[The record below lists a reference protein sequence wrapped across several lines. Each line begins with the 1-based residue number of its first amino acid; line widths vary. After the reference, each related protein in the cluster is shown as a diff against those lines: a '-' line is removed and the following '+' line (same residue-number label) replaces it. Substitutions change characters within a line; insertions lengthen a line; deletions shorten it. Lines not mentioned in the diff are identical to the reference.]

1 MPRLMPALCLAMLLV
16 AASGMPSKAETVD
29 IEAGRELAE
38 RYCAS
43 CHGLGEHG
51 ESPHRDAP
59 PLRTFGDKWPLESL
73 EEALAEGIV
82 VGHPDMPEL
91 AFDPDEISNLLGYIA
106 TLR

>member
-29 IEAGRELAE
+29 VEAGRELAE
-38 RYCAS
+38 RHCAR

-51 ESPHRDAP
+51 ESPHREAP

-73 EEALAEGIV
+73 EEALVEGIV